1 VAISTGGRA
10 PALAGLLREALERLL
25 PDTLSDWVTFAERL
39 RERWRDEGVPM
50 EERRPLL
57 LRALDQRYGRMG

>member
-1 VAISTGGRA
+1 
-10 PALAGLLREALERLL
+10 LLREALERLL

-57 LRALDQRYGRMG
+57 LRALDQQYGETG